1 MNIIKTISLDKKITI
16 NTLSLFLINATNFS
30 LSIILLP
37 KLIDSFGVSG
47 WGEIIICQIII
58 NYFIWI
64 IDWSFPQYACK
75 QISMY
80 ENQLSKRRV
89 IFKTTRSSQFIL
101 LIISSI
107 ILIIY
112 SISFSKNEFA
122 YLYSLLT
129 LFGNYLQSYWYFEGR
144 ERIYESAIFQLINK
158 LIFAFFIFNFLKRGD
173 YISLYFLYFGIATFI
188 TGILSTLR
196 IVLTYKENIQIGKIR
211 RSIKLIKKSYLLFNS
226 SILGNLSNSCIPY
239 MIGTFSSVENLG
251 IYNISDRIKNIC
263 IQIIHPLSNS
273 IFPRMSKIYKFNK
286 DLANRKFL
294 IFAFFIFT
302 IGLFAFTV
310 LNLNI
315 DYIINYFVKKQSSVI
330 KNILRILS
338 FSFLMNIIYETFI
351 NQYLVVNNLFKDIN
365 KIKLLVLITS
375 ILVGIPLIYYKG
387 IYGAALTNLTYSLIG
402 LLCAVNLF
410 IQTRNKKSLFY

>member
-1 MNIIKTISLDKKITI
+1 MKIFKTISLDKKITI

-37 KLIDSFGVSG
+37 KLIDSFGISG
-47 WGEIIICQIII
+47 WGEIILCQIII

-80 ENQLSKRRV
+80 ENQLSKRRA

-101 LIISSI
+101 FIISSI

-112 SISFSKNEFA
+112 SIFFSKNEFA

-129 LFGNYLQSYWYFEGR
+129 LLGNYLQSYWYFEGR
-144 ERIYESAIFQLINK
+144 ERIYESAIFQLTNK
-158 LIFAFFIFNFLKRGD
+158 LIFTFFVFKVLTKGD
-173 YISLYFLYFGIATFI
+173 DISLYFLYFGLANFL

-196 IVLTYKENIQIGKIR
+196 IIFRYKEDIQIGNFG
-211 RSIKLIKKSYLLFNS
+211 RSIKLIKKSFLLFNS
-226 SILGNLSNSCIPY
+226 SIIGNMSNSCIPY
-239 MIGTFSSVENLG
+239 LIGTFSSLENLG
-251 IYNISDRIKNIC
+251 LYNVADRIKNIC

-273 IFPRMSKIYKFNK
+273 IFPRMSKIYKRNK
-286 DLANRKFL
+286 EIGNKKF
-294 IFAFFIFT
+294 IIFT
-302 IGLFAFTV
+302 IFILIISLMIFST

-315 DYIINYFVKKQSSVI
+315 DYIINYFIKEKSDEI

-338 FSFLMNIIYETFI
+338 ISFIINTLYETFL
-351 NQYLVVNNLFKDIN
+351 NQYLVVNNLFKDVN
-365 KIKLLVLITS
+365 KIKLIALLSCI
-375 ILVGIPLIYYKG
+375 IIGIPLIYFEG
-387 IYGAALTNLTYSLIG
+387 INGAALTNLVYSFIG
-402 LLCAVNLF
+402 LLFAVNIF
-410 IQTRNKKSLFY
+410 IRTRNKKNLFY

>member
-1 MNIIKTISLDKKITI
+1 MNLIKNFSLDKKLTV
-16 NTLSLFLINATNFS
+16 NTFSLFLINATNFL

-37 KLIDSFGVSG
+37 KLLDSFGVSG
-47 WGEIIICQIII
+47 WGEIVLCQIII

-80 ENQLSKRRV
+80 ENQLRKRKA
-89 IFKTTRSSQFIL
+89 IFITTRSSQFIL
-101 LIISSI
+101 LIISSL
-107 ILIIY
+107 ILVIY
-112 SISFSKNEFA
+112 SLFFSTNEFA

-129 LFGNYLQSYWYFEGR
+129 LSGNFLQSYWYFEGR
-144 ERIYESAIFQLINK
+144 EKIYESAIFQLINK
-158 LIFAFFIFNFLKRGD
+158 LIFAFFVFNFLKKGD
-173 YISLYFLYFGIATFI
+173 YISLYFLYFGLATFI

-196 IVLTYKENIQIGKIR
+196 IVLTYKENIKIGNIR

-226 SILGNLSNSCIPY
+226 SIIGNLSNSCIPY
-239 MIGTFSSVENLG
+239 IIGTFSSVENLG

-273 IFPRMSKIYKFNK
+273 IFPRMSKIYKNNK

-294 IFAFFIFT
+294 IFTFFIFT
-302 IGLFAFTV
+302 IGLFTFTV

-315 DYIINYFVKKQSSVI
+315 DYIINYFVKNQSNVI

-338 FSFLMNIIYETFI
+338 FSFLMNIIYETII
-351 NQYLVVNNLFKDIN
+351 NQYLVVNNFFKDIN
-365 KIKLLVLITS
+365 RIKLFVLLTS
-375 ILVGIPLIYYKG
+375 IIVGIPLIYYKG
-387 IYGAALTNLTYSLIG
+387 IYGAALTNLTYSFIG

-410 IQTRNKKSLFY
+410 IKTKNTKSQFY

>member
-47 WGEIIICQIII
+47 WGEIILCQIII

-144 ERIYESAIFQLINK
+144 ERIYESAIFQLTNK
-158 LIFAFFIFNFLKRGD
+158 LIFAFFVFK
-173 YISLYFLYFGIATFI
+173 
-188 TGILSTLR
+188 
-196 IVLTYKENIQIGKIR
+196 VLTKGDDI
-211 RSIKLIKKSYLLFNS
+211 SI
-226 SILGNLSNSCIPY
+226 
-239 MIGTFSSVENLG
+239 
-251 IYNISDRIKNIC
+251 
-263 IQIIHPLSNS
+263 
-273 IFPRMSKIYKFNK
+273 
-286 DLANRKFL
+286 
-294 IFAFFIFT
+294 
-302 IGLFAFTV
+302 
-310 LNLNI
+310 
-315 DYIINYFVKKQSSVI
+315 
-330 KNILRILS
+330 
-338 FSFLMNIIYETFI
+338 
-351 NQYLVVNNLFKDIN
+351 
-365 KIKLLVLITS
+365 
-375 ILVGIPLIYYKG
+375 
-387 IYGAALTNLTYSLIG
+387 
-402 LLCAVNLF
+402 
-410 IQTRNKKSLFY
+410 

>member
-16 NTLSLFLINATNFS
+16 NTFSLFLINATNFS

-37 KLIDSFGVSG
+37 RLIDSFGVIG
-47 WGEIIICQIII
+47 WGEIILCQIII

-80 ENQLSKRRV
+80 ENQLKKRRA

-101 LIISSI
+101 FIISSV

-112 SISFSKNEFA
+112 SIFFTKNEFA

-144 ERIYESAIFQLINK
+144 EKIYESAIFQLTNK
-158 LIFAFFIFNFLKRGD
+158 LIFTFFVFNVLTKGD
-173 YISLYFLYFGIATFI
+173 DISLYFLYFGLANLT

-196 IVLTYKENIQIGKIR
+196 IIFRYKEDIQIGNFG
-211 RSIKLIKKSYLLFNS
+211 RSIKLIKKSFLLFNS
-226 SILGNLSNSCIPY
+226 SIIGNVSNSCIPY
-239 MIGTFSSVENLG
+239 LIGTFSSLENLG
-251 IYNISDRIKNIC
+251 LYNIADRIKNIC

-273 IFPRMSKIYKFNK
+273 IFPRMSKIYKNNK
-286 DLANRKFL
+286 DIANKKFIFFTILILIISML
-294 IFAFFIFT
+294 IFSF
-302 IGLFAFTV
+302 

-315 DYIINYFVKKQSSVI
+315 DYIINYFVKGKSDSI

-338 FSFLMNIIYETFI
+338 ISFIINTLYETFM
-351 NQYLVVNNLFKDIN
+351 NQYLVVNNLFKDVN
-365 KIKLLVLITS
+365 KIKLIVLFS
-375 ILVGIPLIYYKG
+375 CILIGIPLIYFKG
-387 IYGAALTNLTYSLIG
+387 INGAALTNLAYSFIG

-410 IQTRNKKSLFY
+410 IRTKNKKSLFY

>member
-144 ERIYESAIFQLINK
+144 ERIYESAIFQLTNK
-158 LIFAFFIFNFLKRGD
+158 LIFAFFVFKVLTKGD
-173 YISLYFLYFGIATFI
+173 DISIYFLYFGLANLI

-196 IVLTYKENIQIGKIR
+196 IIFRYKEDIKIGNFGE
-211 RSIKLIKKSYLLFNS
+211 SIKLIKKSFLLFNS
-226 SILGNLSNSCIPY
+226 SIIGNLSNSCIPY
-239 MIGTFSSVENLG
+239 LIGTFSSLENLG
-251 IYNISDRIKNIC
+251 LYNIADRIKNIC

-273 IFPRMSKIYKFNK
+273 IFPRMSKIYKNNK
-286 DLANRKFL
+286 DIANKKFIFFTILILIISLL
-294 IFAFFIFT
+294 IFST
-302 IGLFAFTV
+302 

-315 DYIINYFVKKQSSVI
+315 DYVINYFVKGKPDLI
-330 KNILRILS
+330 KDILRILS
-338 FSFLMNIIYETFI
+338 ISFIINTLYETFM
-351 NQYLVVNNLFKDIN
+351 NQYLVVNNLFKEVN
-365 KIKLLVLITS
+365 KIKLIVLFS
-375 ILVGIPLIYYKG
+375 CILMGIPLIYFKG
-387 IYGAALTNLTYSLIG
+387 INGAALTNLAYSFIG
-402 LLCAVNLF
+402 LVCAVNLF
-410 IQTRNKKSLFY
+410 IRTRNKKSLFY

>member
-1 MNIIKTISLDKKITI
+1 MKIIKTISLDKKITI

-37 KLIDSFGVSG
+37 KLIDSFGISG
-47 WGEIIICQIII
+47 WGEIILCQIII

-80 ENQLSKRRV
+80 ENQLSKRRA

-101 LIISSI
+101 FIISSI

-112 SISFSKNEFA
+112 SIFFSKNEFA

-129 LFGNYLQSYWYFEGR
+129 LLGNYLQSYWYFEGR
-144 ERIYESAIFQLINK
+144 ERIYESAIFQLTNK
-158 LIFAFFIFNFLKRGD
+158 LIFTFFVFKVLTKGD
-173 YISLYFLYFGIATFI
+173 DISLYFLYFGLANLF

-196 IVLTYKENIQIGKIR
+196 IIFRYKEDIQIGNFG
-211 RSIKLIKKSYLLFNS
+211 RSIKLIKKSFLLFNS
-226 SILGNLSNSCIPY
+226 SIIGNMSNSCIPY
-239 MIGTFSSVENLG
+239 LIGTFSSLENLG
-251 IYNISDRIKNIC
+251 LYNVADRIKNIC

-273 IFPRMSKIYKFNK
+273 IFPRMSKIYKRNK
-286 DLANRKFL
+286 EIGNKKF
-294 IFAFFIFT
+294 IIFT
-302 IGLFAFTV
+302 IFILIISLLIFST

-315 DYIINYFVKKQSSVI
+315 DYIINYFVKEKSDEI

-338 FSFLMNIIYETFI
+338 LSFIINTLYETFL
-351 NQYLVVNNLFKDIN
+351 NQYLVVNNLFKDVN
-365 KIKLLVLITS
+365 KIKLIALLSCI
-375 ILVGIPLIYYKG
+375 IIGIPLIYFEG
-387 IYGAALTNLTYSLIG
+387 INGAALTNLVYSFIG
-402 LLCAVNLF
+402 LLFAVNIF
-410 IQTRNKKSLFY
+410 IRTRNKKNLFY

>member
-1 MNIIKTISLDKKITI
+1 MKIIKTISLDKKITI

-37 KLIDSFGVSG
+37 KLIDSFGISG
-47 WGEIIICQIII
+47 WGEIILCQIII

-80 ENQLSKRRV
+80 ENQLSKRRA

-101 LIISSI
+101 FIISSI

-112 SISFSKNEFA
+112 SIFFSKNEFA

-129 LFGNYLQSYWYFEGR
+129 LLGNYLQSYWYFEGR
-144 ERIYESAIFQLINK
+144 ERIYESAIFQLTNK
-158 LIFAFFIFNFLKRGD
+158 LIFTFFVFKVLTKGD
-173 YISLYFLYFGIATFI
+173 DISLYFLYFGLANLF

-196 IVLTYKENIQIGKIR
+196 IIFRYKEDIQIGNFG
-211 RSIKLIKKSYLLFNS
+211 RSIKLIKKSFLLFNS
-226 SILGNLSNSCIPY
+226 SIIGNMSTSCIPY
-239 MIGTFSSVENLG
+239 LIGTFSSLENLG
-251 IYNISDRIKNIC
+251 LYNVADRIKNIC

-273 IFPRMSKIYKFNK
+273 IFPRMSKIYKRNK
-286 DLANRKFL
+286 EIGNKKF
-294 IFAFFIFT
+294 IIFT
-302 IGLFAFTV
+302 IFILIISLLIFST

-315 DYIINYFVKKQSSVI
+315 DYIINYFVKEKSDEI

-338 FSFLMNIIYETFI
+338 LSFIINTLYETFL
-351 NQYLVVNNLFKDIN
+351 NH
-365 KIKLLVLITS
+365 KIKLIALLSCI
-375 ILVGIPLIYYKG
+375 IIGIPLIYFEG
-387 IYGAALTNLTYSLIG
+387 INGAALTNLVYSLIG
-402 LLCAVNLF
+402 LLFSVNIF
-410 IQTRNKKSLFY
+410 IRTRNKKNLFY

>member
-1 MNIIKTISLDKKITI
+1 MNLIKNFSLDKKLTI
-16 NTLSLFLINATNFS
+16 NTFSLFLINASNFL

-47 WGEIIICQIII
+47 WGEIVLCQIII

-80 ENQLSKRRV
+80 ENQLRKRRA
-89 IFKTTRSSQFIL
+89 IFITTRSSQFIL

-112 SISFSKNEFA
+112 SLFFSKNQCA

-129 LFGNYLQSYWYFEGR
+129 LLGNFLQSYWYFEGR
-144 ERIYESAIFQLINK
+144 ERIYESAIFQLTNR
-158 LIFAFFIFNFLKRGD
+158 LIFAFFIFKFLTRAD
-173 YISLYFLYFGIATFI
+173 DISIYFLYFGIATLI

-196 IVLTYKENIQIGKIR
+196 IVLIYKEDIKIGNIK

-226 SILGNLSNSCIPY
+226 SIIGNFSNSCIPY
-239 MIGTFSSVENLG
+239 MIGTFASLENLG
-251 IYNISDRIKNIC
+251 IYNIADRIKNLC

-273 IFPRMSKIYKFNK
+273 IFPRMSKIYKINK
-286 DLANRKFL
+286 DEANRKFI
-294 IFAFFIFT
+294 IFTILIFT
-302 IGLFAFTV
+302 IGFFTFSI

-315 DYIINYFVKKQSSVI
+315 DFIINYFVKDKSNVI

-338 FSFLMNIIYETFI
+338 FSFLINIIYETFM

-365 KIKLLVLITS
+365 KTKLIVLLTC
-375 ILVGIPLIYYKG
+375 ILVGIPFIYYMG
-387 IYGAALTNLTYSLIG
+387 IYGAALTNLTYSFIG

-410 IQTRNKKSLFY
+410 LRTRNTKSSFY